1 MSGGALVRASEA
13 AAQLGVS
20 VRVVRRW
27 IDSREVAGCLIGGRW
42 YVLRAEVE
50 RLRDGKPRPRSDG
63 PAGPR

>member
-27 IDSREVAGCLIGGRW
+27 IDSREIAGCLIGGRW
-42 YVLRAEVE
+42 YVRRTELQ
-50 RLRDGKPRPRSDG
+50 RLIDGKPKPPPG
-63 PAGPR
+63 